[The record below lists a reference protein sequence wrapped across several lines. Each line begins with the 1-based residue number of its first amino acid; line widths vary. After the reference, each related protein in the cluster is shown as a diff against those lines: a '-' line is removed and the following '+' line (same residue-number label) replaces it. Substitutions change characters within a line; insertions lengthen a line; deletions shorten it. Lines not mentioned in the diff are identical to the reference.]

1 MLKLKNFLKP
11 YSSVLFLDSKLI
23 FVVILLSLFI
33 SPSMTLCG
41 IIAILVNIIFIKL
54 IDISNNSLISYELYF
69 CNALLVGLAIG
80 YILPFSII
88 SICLVA
94 TLSVLTFITC
104 YIFTKIFA
112 RYQIPILSLPF
123 SIIAIICY
131 IASIKFLG
139 FNNHLLKDLTSFDIN
154 LPIIISSFLKAL
166 GSIFFLP
173 SNIVGLVILFVI
185 FVSSR
190 IIFLT
195 AILSYIF
202 GIYFEFL
209 LSGSLTLAL
218 NDLYAFNY
226 ILTGVALYGIL
237 LIPTFRSFVIT
248 LFAIASTVIITNM
261 IEIILNYYAT
271 PVFTLPFSIV
281 TIAFIFTLKG
291 LEYKDINH
299 VIKST
304 PEKSFLS
311 YLSRIYRFGKTPKI
325 NLPFS
330 GEWHV
335 YQGFND
341 KWTHKGKYQFAYDF
355 VKKENTK
362 TYIGDQN
369 SLESYICF
377 GESILSPVE
386 GYIVDCRHDLIDN
399 SIGNIDRANNW
410 GNYITIKNHQGLFIK
425 ICHIMQFSLNVK
437 VGDYVYINDALAK
450 CGNSGHSPEP
460 HIHIQVQNSIF
471 HNAETINFCFD
482 KYYIGEKLYF
492 NTIPKRDTA
501 ITSVIIDNSIKAKF
515 GFILDDKFTY
525 SITEDKGLKQKIN
538 FIVKMNN
545 SGQLYFEDDFKNK
558 LYFYND
564 LTEFYFYSY
573 CGKRNSYLQKLFI
586 LAPRIPYINKNYLI
600 YNDYI
605 PIDLIKSK
613 LVIKWL
619 AFICILN
626 SKYAKISQNYALK
639 YNSILSEKGKVK
651 INLKGRGF
659 EEIRYD
665 ESTLKLEPNN

>member
-1 MLKLKNFLKP
+1 MIKLKNFLKP
-11 YSSVLFLDSKLI
+11 YSSVLFLDNKLI

-33 SPSMTLCG
+33 NPSMTLCG

-54 IDISNNSLISYELYF
+54 INISNNVSYEPYL
-69 CNALLVGLAIG
+69 CNALLVGLAVG
-80 YILPFSII
+80 YILPLSAI

-94 TLSVLTFITC
+94 TLAVLTFITC
-104 YIFTKIFA
+104 YIFAKTFS
-112 RYQIPILSLPF
+112 RQHLPILSLPF
-123 SIIAIICY
+123 SIIAIVTY

-139 FNNHLLKDLTSFDIN
+139 FDNHLLKDLTSFDIN
-154 LPIIISSFLKAL
+154 LPIVISSFLKAL

-173 SNIVGLVILFVI
+173 SNIVGLIILFII

-190 IIFLT
+190 IIFFT
-195 AILSYIF
+195 AIFSYFF

-226 ILTGVALYGIL
+226 ILTGVALYGIFL
-237 LIPTFRSFVIT
+237 LPTFRSLIIT
-248 LFAIASTVIITNM
+248 LFAIASTVIVTNM
-261 IEIILNYYAT
+261 FEIVLNYYAT
-271 PVFTLPFSIV
+271 PVFTLPFCII
-281 TIAFIFTLKG
+281 TIAFISTLKG
-291 LEYKDINH
+291 LGYKDINH

-311 YLSRIYRFGKTPKI
+311 YLNRIYRFGQTPKI

-330 GEWHV
+330 GQWYI
-335 YQGFND
+335 YQDFND

-355 VKKENTK
+355 VKKENGK

-369 SLESYICF
+369 SLDNYLCF

-399 SIGNIDRANNW
+399 PIGNIDRANNW

-437 VGDYVYINDALAK
+437 VGDHVYINDALAK
-450 CGNSGHSPEP
+450 CGNSGYSPEP

-482 KYYIGEKLYF
+482 KYYIDEKLYS
-492 NTIPKRDTA
+492 NTIPKKGVL
-501 ITSVIIDNSIKAKF
+501 INSVIIDYSIKAKF

-525 SITEDKGLKQKIN
+525 SITEERGLKQKVS
-538 FIVKMNN
+538 FIVKMDDT
-545 SGQLYFEDDFKNK
+545 GQLYFKDDFGNK
-558 LYFYND
+558 LYFYSD
-564 LTEFYFYSY
+564 LTESYFYNY
-573 CGKRNSYLQKLFI
+573 CGKDNSYLQKLFI
-586 LAPRIPYINKNYLI
+586 LAPKIPYINKENLS

-605 PIDLIKSK
+605 PMDLIKSK
-613 LVIKWL
+613 MMTKWL
-619 AFICILN
+619 SLICIFN
-626 SKYAKISQNYALK
+626 SKYAKFLRSYTLQH
-639 YNSILSEKGKVK
+639 SVILSVEGKVK
-651 INLKGRGF
+651 INSKGRGF
-659 EEIRYD
+659 EEIKYG
-665 ESTLKLEPNN
+665 ETILKLEPNE